1 MSDRPRRRPVD
12 TFLPVGPVVF
22 DILLALSDE
31 ERHGYAILQEVAART
46 RGATVLLPGTLY
58 RALGRMLDDGLIEEA
73 GEQPAAR
80 DGGDE
85 RRRYYR
91 LTTLGQD
98 VAEAEARRLAA
109 LLRTARAK
117 KVLRKADA

>member
-12 TFLPVGPVVF
+12 PFLPVGPVVF

-31 ERHGYAILQEVAART
+31 ERHGYAILQEVAARSQ
-46 RGATVLLPGTLY
+46 GATVLLPGTLY
-58 RALGRMLDDGLIEEA
+58 RALGRMLDDGLIEET
-73 GEQPAAR
+73 GEQSAPD

>member
-12 TFLPVGPVVF
+12 PFLPVGPVVF

-31 ERHGYAILQEVAART
+31 ERHGYGILQEVAVRS
-46 RGATVLLPGTLY
+46 RGATVLRPGTLY
-58 RALGRMLDDGLIEEA
+58 RALARLLEDGLIEET
-73 GEQPAAR
+73 EERPAPDR
-80 DGGDE
+80 GGDE

-91 LTTLGQD
+91 LTALGQD
-98 VAEAEARRLAA
+98 VAEAEARRLAD

-117 KVLRKADA
+117 KVLRKAEA

>member
-1 MSDRPRRRPVD
+1 MSDRPRRRAVD
-12 TFLPVGPVVF
+12 PFLPVGPVVF

-31 ERHGYAILQEVAART
+31 ERHGYAILQEVAARS
-46 RGATVLLPGTLY
+46 GGVTVLRPGTLY
-58 RALGRMLDDGLIEEA
+58 RALARLLEDGLIAETEER
-73 GEQPAAR
+73 AAPDR
-80 DGGDE
+80 GDE

-91 LTTLGQD
+91 LTALGHD

>member
-12 TFLPVGPVVF
+12 PFLPVGPVVF

-31 ERHGYAILQEVAART
+31 ERHGYAILQEVAARS

-58 RALGRMLDDGLIEEA
+58 RALGRMLDDGLIEETE
-73 GEQPAAR
+73 EQAAAHE
-80 DGGDE
+80 GGDE

-91 LTTLGQD
+91 LTALGQD